1 MDSIVTVKHD
11 AKKILNHTFYNELAI
26 QPEKH
31 RVLLTEAPMSPK
43 TREKMTQA
51 IYIGT
56 QAVFSLYGNSR
67 TDGVSHT
74 VQLYEG
80 K

>member
-51 IYIGT
+51 IYAAIFAEVL
-56 QAVFSLYGNSR
+56 QNHSLFACFFGYYR
-67 TDGVSHT
+67 
-74 VQLYEG
+74 
-80 K
+80 